1 MPDEPVALLSDA
13 TTARQRCVRTTLGR
27 AAADAAVLEPGA
39 PTLVVVGPVVGL
51 SEVLAAH
58 QQSAPARLIDQSL
71 PQAAGAPG
79 G

>member
-1 MPDEPVALLSDA
+1 MRLHSS
-13 TTARQRCVRTTLGR
+13 
-27 AAADAAVLEPGA
+27 
-39 PTLVVVGPVVGL
+39 LVVVGPVVGL

>member
-1 MPDEPVALLSDA
+1 MRTSRSRCSSDA

-51 SEVLAAH
+51 SELLAAH
-58 QQSAPARLIDQSL
+58 QQSAPARLVDQSL